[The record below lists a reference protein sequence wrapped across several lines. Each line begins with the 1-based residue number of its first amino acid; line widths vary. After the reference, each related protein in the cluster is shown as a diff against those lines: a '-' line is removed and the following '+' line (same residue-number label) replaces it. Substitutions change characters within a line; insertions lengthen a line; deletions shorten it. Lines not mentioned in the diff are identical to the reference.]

1 MLVGD
6 QIDDVVVTDIIE
18 KAGAWLVMD
27 DTSIGSKMYW
37 GDVDVTPDPMQGIAG
52 TVPEKNCLWPQP
64 TSTRKRA
71 TMRASR
77 RGSAT

>member
-37 GDVDVTPDPMQGIAG
+37 AMLT
-52 TVPEKNCLWPQP
+52 
-64 TSTRKRA
+64 
-71 TMRASR
+71 
-77 RGSAT
+77 